1 MNTVVTKNVDTYQR
15 GDFKGGRGNK
25 VGGPSSG
32 GMSALG
38 PPALNVSTSR
48 SIVRRSMAS
57 FSKRFT

>member
-32 GMSALG
+32 GMSAL
-38 PPALNVSTSR
+38 ALDVST
-48 SIVRRSMAS
+48 VQALVVGG
-57 FSKRFT
+57 